1 LFLFLEQFLDPQIF
15 DQQIGKIEKE
25 ESSYRI
31 GGSGSDQISSLN
43 RLLPYSWRCAVF
55 SNQDLRSDSAGESKG
70 QRSSRTDLARS
81 DRQSYKKKKRGAASV
96 AQGRRLSAPRRH
108 GSIEGVAIC
117 FRAWPLARAGIEPSI
132 AALG

>member
-1 LFLFLEQFLDPQIF
+1 LFLEQFLDPQIF

-55 SNQDLRSDSAGESKG
+55 SNQDLRSDSAGEIKG

-81 DRQSYKKKKRGAASV
+81 DRQSYKKKRGAASDEDTIMDH
-96 AQGRRLSAPRRH
+96 ADFNCLSWKEIL
-108 GSIEGVAIC
+108 SLIDDYYKVNSFLIE
-117 FRAWPLARAGIEPSI
+117 RMS
-132 AALG
+132 